1 LYFLKSLVLEIVKER
16 AYHMTDSNRPRSG
29 VFYGWYIAG
38 RLSFGWFGD
47 RFDKRRVTA
56 MGMALL
62 GLSMI
67 MFNLVALCWWLVIQR
82 TGRTHSDRQVGA
94 PFLAVSAI
102 YQTPI

>member
-1 LYFLKSLVLEIVKER
+1 LHISWGNDSIDIPRETSGWVAMALRL
-16 AYHMTDSNRPRSG
+16 MT
-29 VFYGWYIAG
+29 IAG

-67 MFNLVALCWWLVIQR
+67 MFNLVALCWWLVSQKN
-82 TGRTHSDRQVGA
+82 GRTHSDRQVGA

-102 YQTPI
+102 YQTPIQVALD